1 LPCNDH
7 RHNYGLTRTGGKL
20 ETHTLKIEI
29 FWNLDTLLVSVAC
42 FSEPDDRL
50 YRFKLTKKNGGK
62 GSAIREG
69 LAKAT
74 GTFTVIQDADA
85 EYDPSE
91 IMRLLARAKELPG
104 TIVFGSR
111 FLTKNPNLYKRYLLG
126 NKALTG
132 FINLLF
138 GVHLTDS
145 YTCYKLFPTALMQS
159 LPLRANGFELE
170 AELTCLPLCK
180 RHTIVEVPITYKPR
194 SLEEGKKIRF
204 KDAVKGVMR
213 TIGIRITGR

>member
-1 LPCNDH
+1 MSELSVLVPVYNEERTIAGVMQRIAVALPESQII
-7 RHNYGLTRTGGKL
+7 Y
-20 ETHTLKIEI
+20 I
-29 FWNLDTLLVSVAC
+29 
-42 FSEPDDRL
+42 DDGSRDGSL
-50 YRFKLTKKNGGK
+50 ARIREHARPRDIIMTKKNGGK

-159 LPLRANGFELE
+159 LPLRA
-170 AELTCLPLCK
+170 K
-180 RHTIVEVPITYKPR
+180 
-194 SLEEGKKIRF
+194 
-204 KDAVKGVMR
+204 
-213 TIGIRITGR
+213 